1 MADLSDF
8 RKVYEKGFLVETDL
22 PNEPFSLFDVWFN
35 EAVSHNK
42 YEANAMTI
50 ATASNNGFPRA
61 RVVLLKSYNES
72 GFTFFTNYNSNKG
85 KAIAENPNVCLA
97 FFWQEQ
103 ERQVIIEGVAE
114 KTSREISE
122 SYFQSRPRESKLG
135 ALASPQSNTTTR
147 EKLVEELERLNELYP
162 NEIPTPENWGG
173 YLVRPRKIE
182 FWQGRPSR
190 LHDRI
195 VFENEN
201 GIWKRYRVAP

>member
-22 PNEPFSLFDVWFN
+22 PNEPFGLFDAWFN

-61 RVVLLKSYNES
+61 RVVLLKSYDES

-85 KAIAENPNVCLA
+85 KAIAENPNVCLS

-173 YLVRPRKIE
+173 YLVRPSKIE

-195 VFENEN
+195 VFEREN